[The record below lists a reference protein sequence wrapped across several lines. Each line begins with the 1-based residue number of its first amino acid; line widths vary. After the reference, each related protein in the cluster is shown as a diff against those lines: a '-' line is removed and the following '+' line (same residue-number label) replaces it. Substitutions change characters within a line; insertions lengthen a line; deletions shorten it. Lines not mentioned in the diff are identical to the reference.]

1 MDTPSRFFVGLDL
14 GQSQDYTALA
24 ILERP
29 QLYPGSRPAVYS
41 LRHLQRFERGTSYP
55 AIVKGVRA
63 ILARPPLA
71 AAAVYLAVDATGV
84 GRPICDLIRPVF
96 PAMAAITI
104 TGGRDVT
111 QDWDGFCV
119 PKRDLVGVL
128 QVLLQG
134 RRLKIAKGLPEAENL
149 AHELGSF
156 KVKVN
161 VHSGNETFESWREK
175 DHDDLVLAVAL
186 AAWLG
191 EYSAVQETS
200 VEDSQIGFTT
210 YYIR

>member
-1 MDTPSRFFVGLDL
+1 MDVPSRYFVGLDL
-14 GQSQDYTALA
+14 GQAHDFTALD
-24 ILERP
+24 ILERQ
-29 QLYPGSRPAVYS
+29 QLFPGLPPASYS

-71 AAAVYLAVDATGV
+71 GSAVYLAVDATGV
-84 GRPICDLIRPVF
+84 GRPVCDMIRPVF

-111 QDWDGFCV
+111 EDWDGFCT
-119 PKRDLVGVL
+119 PKRDLVSVL

-149 AHELGSF
+149 AHELSSF

-161 VHSGNETFESWREK
+161 VSSGSETFESWRER

-191 EYSAVQETS
+191 ERAAAEEVN
-200 VEDSQIGFTT
+200 VEDQTAQFTT
-210 YYIR
+210 YYTR